1 MPNLDLPVTD
11 PVLIVAMAMGIFLV
25 APMIME
31 RFRMPGLIGIIVA
44 GAVVGPN
51 GLNLLAR
58 DQTIVLLGTVGLLYL
73 IFMAGIAIDLH
84 GFRRYRSLSLTFG
97 AISFLLPQAVGT
109 FVGLLLGYS
118 LPGSLLLGSM
128 FGSHT
133 LIAYPIAIRY
143 GIAKNRAVTTTVGGT
158 IITDTSALL
167 VLAVVAAS
175 TRGALDGIFWVRLIG
190 MLSGYVLLVWL
201 VLPRVARWFFRNER
215 TGAIAEYI
223 FVLTALFGGAYLA
236 RVAGVEAIVGAFLV
250 GLALNRLLPENGLL
264 TTRIQ
269 FVGEAFFIPFF
280 LLSVGMLADVR
291 VLAGDI
297 RAWEVMIAMT
307 ATVAVTKAGAAKLS
321 QRLFGYSR
329 EEGWTMVGLSV
340 PQAAATLAVTLI
352 GLQVGLLDDAV
363 LNGAI
368 MMIIATCV
376 LGPWLV
382 EKYGRQVALQE
393 EQRPYDP
400 QGAPQRILVPVSNPA
415 TAEDLMDL
423 ALTIREQSSPEPL
436 LPITVVPSDDDTSAE
451 HVATAEKMLS
461 HVVAYAAG
469 AGTQAFPLTRVD
481 HNFANGIS
489 RAVAETRASLLIIGW
504 DGKRSHRRGIF
515 GTVLDQVLDQTK
527 LQVLVAKL
535 GHPLNTTRRIVLL
548 IPEGSDH
555 VPGFLQA
562 ARTIKVLANR
572 LAATIHGYV
581 VGEAA
586 DPYVDHF
593 ERVKP
598 SAPTSLQRAASW
610 NDALDRVR
618 SDVQP
623 DDLVIVLSAR
633 PGAVSWVPALERLPA
648 RLAGLVPES
657 FLMFYPAEAAP
668 VAATRRDEG
677 FLPAALD
684 PAHIIFNVP
693 RQPYREVL
701 RTLVQAALPQ
711 NPASHD
717 FVESALI
724 DSVHTYAAQIRPGII
739 VAHARLRELERPL
752 ILLCTSGE
760 GIEFPHTDQPA
771 RLVFTILSDAAR
783 PDQHLTQWAEVA
795 RFAGN
800 EEAVERLL
808 EADSVGELRGRAPQ
822 YPVISR

>member
-1 MPNLDLPVTD
+1 MLNLNLPVTD
-11 PVLIVAMAMGIFLV
+11 PVLIVALAMAIFLV

-84 GFRRYRSLSLTFG
+84 GFRRYRNLSLAFG
-97 AISFLLPQAVGT
+97 AISFLLPQTVGT
-109 FVGLLLGYS
+109 VVGLALGYS

-167 VLAVVAAS
+167 VLAIVAAS
-175 TRGALDGIFWVRLIG
+175 TRGALDTAFWMRLG
-190 MLSGYVLLVWL
+190 SMLTGYVLLVWF

-215 TGAIAEYI
+215 TGAIAEFI

-264 TTRIQ
+264 TTRIH

-297 RAWEVMIAMT
+297 RAWEVMLAMT
-307 ATVAVTKAGAAKLS
+307 ATVVITKGAAAKLS
-321 QRLFGYSR
+321 QRFFRYSGA
-329 EEGWTMVGLSV
+329 EGWTMVGLSV

-352 GLQVGLLDDAV
+352 GMQVGLLDDAV
-363 LNGAI
+363 LNGSI

-393 EQRPYDP
+393 EQLPYDP
-400 QGAPQRILVPVSNPA
+400 QQAPQRILVPVSNPA

-451 HVATAEKMLS
+451 HVAMAEKMLS
-461 HVVAYAAG
+461 NVVAYAAG
-469 AGTQAFPLTRVD
+469 AGTQAIPLTRVD
-481 HNFANGIS
+481 HNFANGIA
-489 RAVAETRASLLIIGW
+489 RGVAETRASVLIIGW
-504 DGKRSHRRGIF
+504 DGKRSRRRGIF
-515 GTVLDQVLDQTK
+515 GTVLDQVLEQTK
-527 LQVLVAKL
+527 LQVIVAKL

-555 VPGFLQA
+555 VAGFLQA
-562 ARTIKVLANR
+562 ARTIKLLANR
-572 LAATIHGYV
+572 LGADVHGYV
-581 VGEAA
+581 VGEPTESYA
-586 DPYVDHF
+586 DYF
-593 ERVKP
+593 ARVKP
-598 SAPTSLQRAASW
+598 SAPTTLQRSNGW
-610 NDALDRVR
+610 NATLNSLRD
-618 SDVQP
+618 DVQP

-648 RLAGLVPES
+648 QLAGLVPES

-668 VAATRRDEG
+668 VSAGRRDESY
-677 FLPAALD
+677 LPAALD
-684 PAHIIFNVP
+684 PAHILFDVP
-693 RQPYREVL
+693 RLPYTEVL
-701 RTLVQAALPQ
+701 RAVVQAALPQ
-711 NPASHD
+711 NPASHGS
-717 FVESALI
+717 VEADLV
-724 DSVHTYAAQIRPGII
+724 DSVNTYAAQIRPGIV

-752 ILLCTSGE
+752 ILLCTSAE

-795 RFAGN
+795 RFASN
-800 EEAVERLL
+800 IEAVERLL
-808 EADSVGELRGRAPQ
+808 EADSVEEVRRGAAQ